1 MSNTHLALLNAKN
14 EIFSFFQVPK
24 VSLIQGKPGTTVST
38 AGKGIPQGATIV
50 KLVSAQGAQGNI
62 TVMKHCDIK
71 SALNISTL
79 QYS

>member
-1 MSNTHLALLNAKN
+1 MSNTHLALLNTKN

-62 TVMKHCDIK
+62 
-71 SALNISTL
+71 ISTL
-79 QYS
+79 QYSSTANLRQKEIR

>member
-1 MSNTHLALLNAKN
+1 MSNTHLALLNTKN

-62 TVMKHCDIK
+62 
-71 SALNISTL
+71 ISTL